1 MRRLWEALGI
11 SAVCLALGACS
22 AIKAPNYQSSVDNV
36 ATLQGLGDVKVSV
49 GAVKPNAANVA
60 ALNDVTIRGR
70 SLESPYGDYAEYLK
84 EALRTDL
91 TTAGKYDQNAPHAV
105 NAVLT
110 RNRLDAS
117 GVNVGEAE
125 LAARFSVTNGAR
137 VVYDKEQTVKHEW
150 ESSFLGGIAIPRA
163 VQNYATAVQK
173 LLSRLFADPDFKG
186 ALNK

>member
-1 MRRLWEALGI
+1 MRRSLEGLAIGAACLGLAACAIQGPKYQASVENVQAL
-11 SAVCLALGACS
+11 
-22 AIKAPNYQSSVDNV
+22 QS
-36 ATLQGLGDVKVSV
+36 LGDVKVSV
-49 GAVKPNAANVA
+49 GAVKLNEANAA
-60 ALNDVTIRGR
+60 ALNDLTIRGR

-84 EALRTDL
+84 EALRADL
-91 TTAGKYDQNAPHAV
+91 TTAGKYDQNAPRAV

-125 LAARFSVTNGAR
+125 LAARFSVANGTR
-137 VVYDKEQTVKHEW
+137 VLYDKEQTVKHEW
-150 ESSFLGGIAIPRA
+150 ESSFLGGRAIPRA